1 MKRNIIS
8 VLILFVLLVTSCDLK
23 ENPYGIYS
31 KENMYSN
38 ESGAQSVLL
47 SAYRSLCDIDY
58 SVMLIYFGDM
68 TTDIAYNNRM
78 DDQPYPEITEW
89 QISALPNNIWI
100 MNFYKTLYR
109 TINSACDV
117 IENVPDA
124 NFSQASKDRILGEA
138 YFLRGY
144 AYYQL
149 AWMYGKVPMKLTTT
163 QSFPKLA
170 KDLDE
175 VYGQILSDLT
185 EAEQL
190 LSIKR
195 SAGCADKVAAWSML
209 AKTYLFLASAKEH
222 NALQYKDMTTV
233 NVAQY
238 YTEAARWAKKV
249 VDNPEQTVYS
259 LDPNI
264 YNVFNCNAQSGPEQI
279 FLLSHYREGSSTEGD
294 YSKLPRYF
302 LPGNGGAAF
311 YVKSPVDGSY
321 GLTCDG
327 WSVCVATD
335 KLRADMENASAID
348 KRLTFFH
355 NAYYKKSGTTY
366 NAESMVPQNL
376 THYIFTSKFLDV
388 DANGTE
394 RTSVP
399 SYLIRFSEIV
409 LVYAEALGKNDGLAW
424 LNRVTAR
431 VNGKQYQASE
441 FANDEAFRLAILQER
456 AFELCFEHKR
466 LEDLRRFNLV
476 RTKVQ
481 GKVCYNRANTDL
493 SSVTD
498 AQLAFFPLPQRE
510 IDLNPNL
517 R

>member
-8 VLILFVLLVTSCDLK
+8 VFILFILLISSCDLK

-31 KENMYSN
+31 KENMFSN
-38 ESGAQSVLL
+38 ETGAQSVLL

-117 IENVPDA
+117 IENVPGA
-124 NFSQASKDRILGEA
+124 EFSQSSKDRILGEA
-138 YFLRGY
+138 YFLRAY

-149 AWMYGKVPMKLTTT
+149 AWMYGRVPMKLTTT
-163 QSFPKLA
+163 ESFPKLA

-175 VYGQILSDLT
+175 VYGQIFKDLT
-185 EAEQL
+185 DAEKL
-190 LSIKR
+190 LTIKR
-195 SAGCADKVAAWSML
+195 SPGCADKVAAWSML

-222 NALQYKDMTTV
+222 NALQYKDMTSV
-233 NVAQY
+233 NVTQY
-238 YTEAARWAKKV
+238 YTEAAKWAKKV
-249 VDNPEQTVYS
+249 VDNPEQTTYS

-264 YNVFNCNAQSGPEQI
+264 YNVFNCNKQNGPEQI
-279 FLLSHYREGSSTEGD
+279 FLLAHFREGSSTEGD

-321 GLTCDG
+321 GITCDG

-335 KLRADMENASAID
+335 KLRADMESASAVD
-348 KRLTFFH
+348 KRLSFFQ

-366 NAESMVPQNL
+366 TSEPMIPQNL
-376 THYIFTSKFLDV
+376 THFIFTTKFLDV
-388 DANGTE
+388 DASGTE

-409 LVYAEALGKNDGLAW
+409 LVYAEALGKNEGLAW
-424 LNRVTAR
+424 LNRVTSR
-431 VNGKQYQASE
+431 VNGKQYQTSE

-476 RTKVQ
+476 RAKVQ
-481 GKVCYNRANTDL
+481 GKKCYNRANTDL
-493 SSVTD
+493 SAVTD

-517 R
+517 